1 MDQAVRNV
9 VHLGVPVSQ
18 ALRMASTVPARLLG
32 LRDLGVIA
40 PGARADLVLL
50 DRRLRVRTVLVD
62 GRVAYRTGRGGLTR
76 TPR

>member
-32 LRDLGVIA
+32 LRDLGVITA
-40 PGARADLVLL
+40 GARADLVLL

-62 GRVAYRTGRGGLTR
+62 GRVAYRIGRGD
-76 TPR
+76 